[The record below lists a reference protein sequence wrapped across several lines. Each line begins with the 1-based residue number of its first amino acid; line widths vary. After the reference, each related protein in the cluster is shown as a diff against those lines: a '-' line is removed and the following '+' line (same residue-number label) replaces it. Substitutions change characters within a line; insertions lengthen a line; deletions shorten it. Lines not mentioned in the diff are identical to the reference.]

1 MPLIPE
7 EPQIHESAQGPR
19 VTPASGR
26 TAPTP
31 RPVPGPRPAAS
42 PRPGRPG
49 PARPMPPA
57 QRTPRDPGAKPA
69 PSAPAA
75 ASAVTASAVTAPVA
89 TASGVTAPGATASG
103 VVAPAVPAD
112 RVPVSSVPQIQLIPA
127 SAEGALDAAEE
138 AVDLL
143 LDSGRAPGDVL
154 VVTTGDPHPWATHE
168 LSFGEAA
175 YWAQHDAGDD
185 VFYADSAAL
194 SRAASRPVVVVAV
207 NGGSEEAALAALPT
221 AVTRAGTLLIVCG
234 DPQRINSMLGAG
246 V

>member
-31 RPVPGPRPAAS
+31 RPVPGPRPAAP

-49 PARPMPPA
+49 PVRPMPA
-57 QRTPRDPGAKPA
+57 QRTPREPVVAAPG
-69 PSAPAA
+69 PSPEP
-75 ASAVTASAVTAPVA
+75 VAPVA
-89 TASGVTAPGATASG
+89 GTA
-103 VVAPAVPAD
+103 
-112 RVPVSSVPQIQLIPA
+112 QIQLVPA
-127 SAEGALDAAEE
+127 SADGALDAAEE

-143 LDSGRAPGDVL
+143 LESGRAPGEVL
-154 VVTTGDPHPWATHE
+154 VITTGDPHPWAAHE

-185 VFYADSAAL
+185 VFYADAAAAG
-194 SRAASRPVVVVAV
+194 RAASRPVVVVAV
-207 NGGSEEAALAALPT
+207 NGGSGAVAATALPL
-221 AVTRAGTLLIVCG
+221 ALGRAGALLIVCG
-234 DPQRINSMLGAG
+234 DPQQINSVLAAG

>member
-19 VTPASGR
+19 ATPANSR

-31 RPVPGPRPAAS
+31 RPVPGPRPAAPS
-42 PRPGRPG
+42 RPGRPG

-57 QRTPRDPGAKPA
+57 QRATREPAVKPGPTAQAAKPE
-69 PSAPAA
+69 P
-75 ASAVTASAVTAPVA
+75 T
-89 TASGVTAPGATASG
+89 
-103 VVAPAVPAD
+103 APAVPEASTTG
-112 RVPVSSVPQIQLIPA
+112 VAAEVPQIQLIPA
-127 SAEGALDAAEE
+127 SVEGALDAAEE

-154 VVTTGDPHPWATHE
+154 VITTGEPHPWATHE
-168 LSFGEAA
+168 LSFGEDA

-185 VFYADSAAL
+185 VFYAGAAAL
-194 SRAASRPVVVVAV
+194 PRAAARPVVVVAL
-207 NGGSEEAALAALPT
+207 NGGSEEVAVAALPT
-221 AVTRAGTLLIVCG
+221 ALTRAGTLLIVCG
-234 DPQRINSMLGAG
+234 DPQRINAMLGAG

>member
-19 VTPASGR
+19 ATPASGR

-31 RPVPGPRPAAS
+31 RPVPGPRPAAP

-49 PARPMPPA
+49 PVRPAPPA
-57 QRTPRDPGAKPA
+57 QRTAPDASAAHPGPA
-69 PSAPAA
+69 GPAASAPA
-75 ASAVTASAVTAPVA
+75 T
-89 TASGVTAPGATASG
+89 
-103 VVAPAVPAD
+103 
-112 RVPVSSVPQIQLIPA
+112 PQIQLIPA

-143 LDSGRAPGDVL
+143 LESGRAPGDVL
-154 VVTTGDPHPWATHE
+154 VITTGEPHPWAAHE

-175 YWAQHDAGDD
+175 YWAQHDARDD
-185 VFYADSAAL
+185 VFYADAAVAG
-194 SRAASRPVVVVAV
+194 RAASRPVVVVAV
-207 NGGSEEAALAALPT
+207 NGGSDAVTATALPL
-221 AVTRAGTLLIVCG
+221 ALERAGALLVVCG
-234 DPQRINSMLGAG
+234 DPQQINAVLGVG

>member
-19 VTPASGR
+19 ATPASGR

-31 RPVPGPRPAAS
+31 RPVPGPRLAAPS
-42 PRPGRPG
+42 RPGRPG
-49 PARPMPPA
+49 PPRPTAPA
-57 QRTPRDPGAKPA
+57 QRTPRDVPAAKPGPAGPAA
-69 PSAPAA
+69 PVPAPAA
-75 ASAVTASAVTAPVA
+75 AT
-89 TASGVTAPGATASG
+89 
-103 VVAPAVPAD
+103 
-112 RVPVSSVPQIQLIPA
+112 PQIQLIPA

-143 LDSGRAPGDVL
+143 LESGRSPGDVL
-154 VVTTGDPHPWATHE
+154 VITTGEQHPWAAHE
-168 LSFGEAA
+168 LSFGEAS

-185 VFYADSAAL
+185 VFYADAATV

-207 NGGSEEAALAALPT
+207 NGGSDTAAATALPL
-221 AVTRAGTLLIVCG
+221 ALGRAGALLIVCG
-234 DPQRINSMLGAG
+234 DPQQINSVLGAG